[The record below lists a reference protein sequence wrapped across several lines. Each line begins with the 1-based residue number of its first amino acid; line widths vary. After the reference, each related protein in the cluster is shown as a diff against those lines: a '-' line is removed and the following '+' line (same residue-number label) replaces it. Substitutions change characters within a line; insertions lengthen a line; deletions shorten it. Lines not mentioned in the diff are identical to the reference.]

1 MPDLNGK
8 VVFVTGA
15 SKGIGRAISEVFA
28 TNGATVVCASR
39 TVADLEI
46 VAHNIKEN
54 GGTAIVQQLDVSN
67 MKDFQNSVK
76 KVTNE
81 LGSID
86 VLVNNAIMQ
95 PQHKPFNEIDEE
107 WWDYM
112 MNLSLKGYF
121 FACQKASKEMV
132 KRNTAGSLI
141 CISSVHSFR
150 AAKDWTPYGIAKM
163 GIRRM
168 VKGLAADLSGT
179 GINSNCIAPGAINT
193 FLKLI
198 FSVSFIYILGII
210 WLGILI
216 GWEKPIFKLGAEP
229 FLLAELFKMLLL
241 SFLTP
246 ALLKTKKLTKII

>member
-15 SKGIGRAISEVFA
+15 SKGIGRAIAEVFA

-86 VLVNNAIMQ
+86 VLVNNAGITKDKLILRMS
-95 PQHKPFNEIDEE
+95 EDD
-107 WWDYM
+107 WDLVQDV
-112 MNLSLKGYF
+112 NLKGCFNGIKAVTPVMMKARKGRIINITSVVGLTGNAGQANY
-121 FACQKASKEMV
+121 AASK
-132 KRNTAGSLI
+132 AGIIGLTKS
-141 CISSVHSFR
+141 
-150 AAKDWTPYGIAKM
+150 AAKE
-163 GIRRM
+163 
-168 VKGLAADLSGT
+168 LASRNISVNA
-179 GINSNCIAPGAINT
+179 IAPGYIET
-193 FLKLI
+193 EMTEGLSE
-198 FSVSFIYILGII
+198 SVRSD
-210 WLGILI
+210 
-216 GWEKPIFKLGAEP
+216 
-229 FLLAELFKMLLL
+229 LL
-241 SFLTP
+241 SQIPMGTIGKSEDVAHVALFLASDEAGYITGQVISVNGG
-246 ALLKTKKLTKII
+246 LHT